1 MEYQP
6 SVERYDRMQ
15 YKNCGNSGLLLPRIS
30 LGLWHNFG
38 SVDDFGIAS
47 DMIKY
52 AFDNGVTHFDLA
64 NNYGP
69 VPGSAETNFGK
80 ILKENF
86 RGYRDEMIIS
96 SKAGHEMWAGP
107 YGGNSSRK
115 NLMASIEQSLRRTGL
130 EYFDIFYSHRYD
142 GVTPVEETV
151 QALIDMVKQGKTL
164 YIGISK
170 YPPEKARVAY
180 EMMKA
185 AGTPCL
191 ISQYRYSMFDRAVEA
206 ESLALAAQYGSGFIA
221 FSPLAQG
228 LLTDKYLHGI
238 PENSRAARATG
249 FLKADQVTA
258 DKVRKAARLNEI
270 AVRRG
275 QTLAEMALA
284 WVLRFGLFGL
294 GNPGS
299 GVWMF
304 VLSMIVYGVAFD
316 FFNISGSLFVN
327 KETDLAIRSSA
338 QGLFVIMTNGIGAT
352 VGTLSAQMVVN
363 HFVDFGSDAPQVA
376 GWSSAWFVFAGY
388 ALVVAVLFALI
399 FGYKH
404 TPEEI

>member
-1 MEYQP
+1 MKYQP
-6 SVERYDRMQ
+6 SAERYDKMQ
-15 YKNCGNSGLLLPRIS
+15 YKYCGNSGLLLPRIS

-38 SVDDFGIAS
+38 SVDDFGIAA
-47 DMIKY
+47 DMVKY

-69 VPGSAETNFGK
+69 APGSAETNFGK

-142 GVTPVEETV
+142 GITPVEETV
-151 QALIDMVKQGKTL
+151 QALIDIVRQGKAL

-191 ISQYRYSMFDRAVEA
+191 ISQYRYNMFDRAVEA
-206 ESLALAAQYGSGFIA
+206 GTLALAAQYGSGFIA

-238 PENSRAARATG
+238 PEHSRAARVTG
-249 FLKADQVTA
+249 FLKVDQVTA
-258 DKVRKAARLNEI
+258 DKVEKAARLNEV

-284 WVLRFGLFGL
+284 WVLRDERMTSVIVGA
-294 GNPGS
+294 S
-299 GVWMF
+299 SVKQ
-304 VLSMIVYGVAFD
+304 LSDNLHALDNLAFSND
-316 FFNISGSLFVN
+316 
-327 KETDLAIRSSA
+327 ELAEIEGILRS
-338 QGLFVIMTNGIGAT
+338 
-352 VGTLSAQMVVN
+352 
-363 HFVDFGSDAPQVA
+363 
-376 GWSSAWFVFAGY
+376 
-388 ALVVAVLFALI
+388 
-399 FGYKH
+399 
-404 TPEEI
+404 